1 MTSYLLD
8 TNIVLRFTDTNSSQ
22 YDLVI
27 NAISQILKE
36 GDQCFITSQVVIEF
50 WVVATRPIAVNGLGW
65 TVEETEQAVKMLIN
79 QFKLLEETPNIFL
92 LWLNLVTTH
101 NISGKHTHDL
111 RIQAVMLAHNI
122 SHILTLNPK
131 DFIKIEG
138 IHIIHPTS
146 LNRKF

>member
-8 TNIVLRFTDTNSSQ
+8 TNIVLRFTDTNSCQ
-22 YDLVI
+22 YDLVV
-27 NAISQILKE
+27 NAISQILLE
-36 GDQCFITSQVVIEF
+36 GDQCFITSQVIIEF
-50 WVVATRPIAVNGLGW
+50 WVVATRPISVNGLGW
-65 TVEETEQAVKMLIN
+65 TVAETEQAVKMLIN
-79 QFKLLEETPNIFL
+79 QFKLLDETPNIFL

-131 DFIKIEG
+131 DFVQVEG
-138 IHIIHPTS
+138 IHIIHPNN
-146 LNRKF
+146 LNKKP

>member
-8 TNIVLRFTDTNSSQ
+8 TNIVLRFTDTNSCQ
-22 YDLVI
+22 YDLVV
-27 NAISQILKE
+27 NAISQILLE
-36 GDQCFITSQVVIEF
+36 GDQCFITSQVIIEF
-50 WVVATRPIAVNGLGW
+50 WVVATRPISVNGLGW
-65 TVEETEQAVKMLIN
+65 TVAETEQAVKMLIN

-131 DFIKIEG
+131 DFVKIEG
-138 IHIIHPTS
+138 IYIIHPSS
-146 LNRKF
+146 LSRKP